1 MTPDELLEFA
11 KELQDSPCCWIID
24 QHTIIPAL
32 IYGYFKVPS
41 AWGEYTGDIVGLRYS
56 FSDQPPN
63 TYPRVHDIMYINSSK
78 PRGDQPI
85 FPNKEEAFA
94 AMLCLKVKT

>member
-1 MTPDELLEFA
+1 MSPDELLEFA
-11 KELQDSPCCWIID
+11 KELQDSPCCWIVD
-24 QHTIIPAL
+24 RHHLIPVSVHE
-32 IYGYFKVPS
+32 YFMLPRV
-41 AWGEYTGDIVGLRYS
+41 WDEYIGDIIGLRYS
-56 FSDQPPN
+56 DHPSVF
-63 TYPRVHDIMYINSSK
+63 YPMIYDILYINSSK